1 VTETRAEATVDV
13 VMPQMGVSV
22 AEGTV
27 TIWLKR
33 PGDAVEADEAL
44 LEISTDKVD
53 TEVPSPASGVLVAIH
68 VPEGETAEVGAVLAT
83 ISTSGELTAAPAA
96 PAPPIAEALPVVVPD
111 APRPTAPAGSRSREP
126 QANPGPAFISPRVAG
141 LAASHGIDVRL
152 VHGTGAGGRVT
163 KRDMLDHIR
172 TVRGTTANDQPRSQA
187 PAIAADAPVSA
198 AGAALSADETLQPL
212 SGMRKEIASRMR
224 HSLDTVA
231 HVTSVIEVDMT
242 NVVAARARLKREL
255 QSTGGAAPTYLAY
268 VAQAVI
274 ETLGQY
280 PWINGEIR
288 GDAVV
293 TRDFVNLGIA
303 VELAGGTGLIVPS
316 IKHAERLNVL
326 GLASAISDIAERART
341 KKLTAD
347 DVQGATFTITN
358 PGGYGT
364 SHGTPIVNHPQVAIL
379 GMYSLV
385 KRPRIVEDELG
396 HDVIAIR
403 SAMNVSLSYDHRLI
417 DGALAGRFLRD
428 LRLRLEAWDESRGA

>member
-1 VTETRAEATVDV
+1 VTPPDTAAATVDV

-27 TIWLKR
+27 TVWLKQ
-33 PGDAVEADEAL
+33 PGDAIEADEAL

-53 TEVPSPASGVLVAIH
+53 TEVPSPASGVLTAIH
-68 VPEGETAEVGAVLAT
+68 VREGETAEVGAVLAT
-83 ISTSGELTAAPAA
+83 ISTNGELSAVVTPPV
-96 PAPPIAEALPVVVPD
+96 PAPKPELVVAPEPSAPIVQTSAA
-111 APRPTAPAGSRSREP
+111 REV
-126 QANPGPAFISPRVAG
+126 QTNGGPAFISPLVAG
-141 LAASHGIDVRL
+141 LASSNGIDVRA
-152 VHGTGAGGRVT
+152 VRGTGAGGRVT
-163 KRDMLDHIR
+163 KRDILEHIR
-172 TVRGTTANDQPRSQA
+172 AAPVAA
-187 PAIAADAPVSA
+187 PARSVVTPQTVDAAP
-198 AGAALSADETLQPL
+198 GPDETFEPM

-224 HSLDTVA
+224 YSLDTVA
-231 HVTSVIEVDMT
+231 PVTSVIEVDMST
-242 NVVAARARLKREL
+242 VVSARARLKREAE
-255 QSTGGAAPTYLAY
+255 SAGSATPTYLAF
-268 VAQAVI
+268 VALAVI
-274 ETLGQY
+274 ETLSRY
-280 PWINGEIR
+280 PWINGELR
-288 GDAVV
+288 GDSIV

-326 GLASAISDIAERART
+326 GLAGAIAELADRARN

-385 KRPRIVEDELG
+385 KRPRVIEDELG
-396 HDVIAIR
+396 RDAIAIR
-403 SAMNVSLSYDHRLI
+403 STMNVSLSYDHRLI

-428 LRLRLEAWDESRGA
+428 LRARLEAWDEPRGA

>member
-1 VTETRAEATVDV
+1 VTSSDTATSTVDV

-27 TIWLKR
+27 TVWLKQ
-33 PGDAVEADEAL
+33 PGDAIEADEAL

-53 TEVPSPASGVLVAIH
+53 TEVPSPVSGVLAAIH

-83 ISTSGELTAAPAA
+83 ISTNGDVAAVAAPPTPAPVPEVIPEASAPAAAAPASV
-96 PAPPIAEALPVVVPD
+96 PPVAREVQPNGEA
-111 APRPTAPAGSRSREP
+111 
-126 QANPGPAFISPRVAG
+126 AFISPLVAG
-141 LAASHGIDVRL
+141 LALANNVDVGAVR
-152 VHGTGAGGRVT
+152 GTGAGGRVT
-163 KRDMLDHIR
+163 KRDILEHIR
-172 TVRGTTANDQPRSQA
+172 SA
-187 PAIAADAPVSA
+187 PAAVPASSA
-198 AGAALSADETLQPL
+198 ARPAVVDTPLGPDESIEPM

-224 HSLDTVA
+224 YALDTVA
-231 HVTSVIEVDMT
+231 HVTSVTEVDMST
-242 NVVAARARLKREL
+242 VVAARARLKREAE
-255 QSTGGAAPTYLAY
+255 SAGVATPTYLAFIA
-268 VAQAVI
+268 VAVI
-274 ETLGQY
+274 ETLSEY

-288 GDAVV
+288 GDSIV

-326 GLASAISDIAERART
+326 GLAGAIADLAERARN

-385 KRPRIVEDELG
+385 KRPRVVEDELG
-396 HDVIAIR
+396 RDAIAIR
-403 SAMNVSLSYDHRLI
+403 STMNVSLSYDHRLI
-417 DGALAGRFLRD
+417 DGAHAGRFLRD
-428 LRLRLEAWDESRGA
+428 VRGRLEAWDESRGA